1 MIESVQYNAALAIT
15 GAIRGSSREKLYQE
29 LGFES
34 LRDRR
39 SYRKLCF
46 YYKIRHNDC
55 PHYLTEHIPIFEPS
69 AYSLRSNHPP
79 NVPFVRTERFK

>member
-39 SYRKLCF
+39 WYRKLCF

-55 PHYLTEHIPIFEPS
+55 PLYLIEHIPNFEPS
-69 AYSLRSNHPP
+69 AYSLQIIL
-79 NVPFVRTERFK
+79 